1 MSSEELSWVGT
12 LGRRIGV
19 AEDALRLIIGMILG
33 KNSKYINQAYV
44 HRLLEYYNKYCQI
57 DPHLDIFLLY
67 YLFFQCIRCSCST
80 TNLDLEDGLQKF
92 NTYFS
97 F

>member
-44 HRLLEYYNKYCQI
+44 HRLLEYYN
-57 DPHLDIFLLY
+57 
-67 YLFFQCIRCSCST
+67 
-80 TNLDLEDGLQKF
+80 
-92 NTYFS
+92 
-97 F
+97 